1 MKKQKS
7 IGKDWEA
14 TDVIVERAPYTNY
27 LRDAVVVRRI
37 NDKIDEVLLYKDHDV
52 LFHLEE
58 LDKGVINII
67 LYYGEKEKRFSIVSK
82 SEINIIEQ

>member
-1 MKKQKS
+1 MKKPKS
-7 IGKDWEA
+7 IGKDWVA
-14 TDVIVERAPYTNY
+14 TDVVVEKAPYTNY
-27 LRDAVVVRRI
+27 LRDAVEVRRI

-58 LDKGVINII
+58 LGKGVVNLI